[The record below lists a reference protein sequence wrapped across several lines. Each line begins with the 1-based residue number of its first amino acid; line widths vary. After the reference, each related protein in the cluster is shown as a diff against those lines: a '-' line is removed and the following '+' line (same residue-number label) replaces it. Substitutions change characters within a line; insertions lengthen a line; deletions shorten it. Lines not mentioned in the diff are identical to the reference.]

1 MTTWLRQLSA
11 PLAWSGETWAF
22 LFLRAFLGLR
32 FLLAGL
38 GKFQDGTGYSF
49 SSYYDGFVS
58 TVLNLFLEKTWLP
71 KFLVSPY
78 LHSIGYVEIVLGL
91 ALLAGI
97 RTRVTLVLT
106 AATYVSLAFG
116 QMLMKENVTVGWIGI
131 HLALTVGA
139 LVLVRH
145 NRWELCKD

>member
-1 MTTWLRQLSA
+1 M
-11 PLAWSGETWAF
+11 
-22 LFLRAFLGLR
+22 
-32 FLLAGL
+32 
-38 GKFQDGTGYSF
+38 
-49 SSYYDGFVS
+49 
-58 TVLNLFLEKTWLP
+58 
-71 KFLVSPY
+71 
-78 LHSIGYVEIVLGL
+78 LGL